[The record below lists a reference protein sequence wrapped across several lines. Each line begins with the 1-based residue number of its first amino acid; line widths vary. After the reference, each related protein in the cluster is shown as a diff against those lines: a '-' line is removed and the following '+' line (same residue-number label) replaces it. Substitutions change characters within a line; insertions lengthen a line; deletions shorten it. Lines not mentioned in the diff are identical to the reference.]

1 MGVPNITLEDL
12 KPSIGGGTSAASLVK
27 PIDPG
32 SIKIDTSIPSGGG
45 FDIGGSVMGAAAS
58 VGGGLANKYISDGM
72 STGAGNVLS
81 TAGQLAS
88 FIPGPL
94 GWGLSFGLQTLGGLA
109 NRTFGYKKNEANIAN
124 IESNID
130 SLKTFRTD
138 ASNYDALATNISNA
152 PVGMTFKDSYV
163 GKDGWLR
170 DKIKGMASDF
180 RNQISEGENFV
191 QNSIYNN
198 ASNIG
203 VTQMQDLLAN
213 TAAFGGP
220 LLYSKGGSIHIKPE
234 NRGKFTE
241 TKRRTGKTTEE
252 LTHSS
257 NPITRKRAI
266 FAQNAKKWHH
276 AFGGELN
283 TNGGDFTNGLL
294 HINNG
299 ESHETNP
306 YEGVQ
311 LGVDPE
317 GVPNLVEEGETV
329 FNNYVFSKR
338 LKVPKSI
345 RKKYKIRGTKELT
358 FADASKKLSKESEE
372 RPNDPISLR
381 GLEAIMSELA
391 IAQEGI
397 RMEDNEK
404 NKFSYG
410 GLKGNVYEGSGPG
423 TQVLNYNNSTPGLY
437 FGLNRSEFNPYNT
450 DGSINWDIMYGAESP
465 YTKRRQYV
473 IDNWD
478 TPSVQDWLSR
488 YAEGINRY
496 NSTRDGYQPMSKEDI
511 TREIFSD
518 RTWDKHWGGMH
529 AGVDYAGDPSRII
542 KDQHLL
548 RGKDG
553 ATLMPSNAIYY
564 AGRPSNKNGYTWE
577 ETFGDKYKRVDNGKY
592 TSEYDPKTN
601 TETRTYFYD
610 PVNTKTPNRYYIK
623 KNGKYEEVLG
633 DNPFL
638 DIQNMGNYSESKRI
652 ANNSGSTDFYY
663 DEAEPTPEFKELP
676 TGLRYAPAVGLG
688 IASLTDALGITNKP
702 DYTAANSILE
712 AAKNASNYQPVK
724 FSPIGNYLTYRPFD
738 RDFYINKM
746 NAEAGATRRNLL
758 NTSGGNRGT
767 AMAGLL
773 AADNNYLNQIGALS
787 RQAEE
792 YNLAQRQ
799 QVADFNRNTNITNS
813 KGQLEA
819 DMANQKALMSS
830 RELYLNAAA
839 RAAELRQKAK
849 LASDEA
855 KSANLSGLFNSLGD
869 IGKENMAWNWRNF
882 GLATGSF
889 GNVGEQEMPLLGY
902 TKTKKPA
909 SSNSSTGSSNSST
922 KSVKNRKNF
931 RYKNKNKGGLTI

>member
-1 MGVPNITLEDL
+1 MGVPNITLGDL

-109 NRTFGYKKNEANIAN
+109 NRTWGYKKNEANIAN

-138 ASNYDALATNISNA
+138 ASNYDALAANISNA

-180 RNQISEGENFV
+180 RNQITEGENFV

-213 TAAFGGP
+213 TAAFGG
-220 LLYSKGGSIHIKPE
+220 
-234 NRGKFTE
+234 
-241 TKRRTGKTTEE
+241 
-252 LTHSS
+252 
-257 NPITRKRAI
+257 
-266 FAQNAKKWHH
+266 
-276 AFGGELN
+276 ELN
-283 TNGGDFTNGLL
+283 TSGGDFTNGLL
-294 HINNG
+294 HINSG
-299 ESHETNP
+299 SSHEANP

-317 GVPNLVEEGETV
+317 GIPNLVEEGETV
-329 FNNYVFSKR
+329 FNDYVFSKR
-338 LKVPKSI
+338 LKVPKAI
-345 RKKYKIRGTKELT
+345 RSKYKVRGTT
-358 FADASKKLSKESEE
+358 DISFADMSKKLAKESEE

-381 GLEAIMSELA
+381 GLNAIMGDLA
-391 IAQEGI
+391 NAQEGV
-397 RMEDNEK
+397 RMKNNKD

-410 GLKGNVYEGSGPG
+410 GLMGNIYEGNGPG
-423 TQVLNYNNSTPGLY
+423 TQVLNYNNTTPGLY
-437 FGLNRSEFNPYNT
+437 FGLSRNEFNPYNT
-450 DGSINWDIMYGAESP
+450 DGTINWDIMYAKDSP
-465 YTKRRQYV
+465 YMKRRQYV
-473 IDNWD
+473 LDNWD
-478 TPSVQDWLSR
+478 TPTVQDWLGR
-488 YAEGINRY
+488 YAEGINNY
-496 NSTRDGYQPMSKEDI
+496 NKTRDGYVPMSKEDI
-511 TREIFSD
+511 TKDIFGT
-518 RTWDKHWGGMH
+518 RTLDKHWGGMH
-529 AGVDYAGDPSRII
+529 TGIDYAGDPSRII

-676 TGLRYAPAVGLG
+676 TGLRYAPVVGLG

-724 FSPIGNYLTYRPFD
+724 FNHIGNYLTYRPFD
-738 RDFYINKM
+738 RNIYINKM

-819 DMANQKALMSS
+819 DMANQRARMSA

-839 RAAELRQKAK
+839 KAAELRQKER
-849 LASDEA
+849 LAADAA
-855 KSANLSGLFNSLGD
+855 KSANLSGLVNSLGD
-869 IGKENMAWNWRNF
+869 IGRENMAWNWRNF
-882 GLATGSF
+882 GLATNSF
-889 GNVGEQEMPLLGY
+889 GNIGEEEAKLLGEIRRQR
-902 TKTKKPA
+902 A
-909 SSNSSTGSSNSST
+909 SNSSNSSNNSSSSNKSKN
-922 KSVKNRKNF
+922 KSVRRK
-931 RYKNKNKGGLTI
+931 K